1 MEIDAVRIESI
12 IAPYREN
19 GEGIKMMDAIE
30 KLLFTSDEAKRWIYH
45 PLNADSITTYFT
57 SVQTPPEC
65 QRQPAAFYDSGR
77 STHEYEFV
85 ASGTCTAMATFTMDN
100 RNTR

>member
-1 MEIDAVRIESI
+1 S
-12 IAPYREN
+12 
-19 GEGIKMMDAIE
+19 
-30 KLLFTSDEAKRWIYH
+30 
-45 PLNADSITTYFT
+45 LNADSTTTYFT